1 MYLCYSISR
10 MECMVLRKYIY
21 MFLLMCFISPY
32 SVFADTNL
40 TIMPIETSDWGDAT
54 LLESNGEY
62 MLIDVAYGESTD
74 ILDFLDSNKVTK
86 LDLYLSHYHSD
97 HYGSRNELMVE
108 DYSSTMSLM
117 EYIIRSDKYDVG
129 TLYLPDD
136 LICKNKSLS
145 WCNNLIKRLINASNE
160 KNTEVVMLNVGSKFA
175 LGNTTAE
182 VLYLNND
189 ETIASNVDTL
199 INNSSLV
206 TMFTNG
212 KTKFLTAGDIENITE
227 NTILENEIDIS
238 ADIFK
243 LNHHGIQ
250 IGSEISNTKNFIDAV
265 KPKYSY
271 FQFNTTE
278 YSYGYN
284 AVQQSIINL
293 SKYSNIYANGINGNI
308 KFVIKNDVITPII
321 EKNVRK
327 ITINYIDEESNEK
340 LDTREY
346 DFSYNLYD
354 ENVNYHLYDFEKNF
368 QGYVVNDETLLFDTT
383 GFLEN
388 DITYDITYNK
398 LPDEIWVNFIE
409 KYKNTELLKTYNDDE
424 SLVEIV
430 SSNKL
435 LSVIFKN
442 QDKEYTTN
450 FTYKDG
456 ILKYQSSSEDF
467 EILSSDNIWILNTLY
482 ALCDSNGYNLKK
494 VIKWLDNN
502 DDKTLTIEND
512 GIKFITKDF
521 SYENNENGVSVSVD
535 TSFVTFFELDIE
547 NGLKSYDESLI
558 SAYEF
563 VSGENQSYKV
573 GESTELKFVVDGDLA
588 DFDSVYINNVLLEQ
602 SNYTVSSGSTVILL
616 NNNYLNTLEGGIY
629 DIKVV
634 YNDGEFVQTEFTIER
649 ETINPDT
656 GMNFKFLIPV
666 LIASFVGTYLLVIK
680 YSKLQTNNL

>member
-1 MYLCYSISR
+1 M
-10 MECMVLRKYIY
+10 RKYIY

-212 KTKFLTAGDIENITE
+212 KTKFLTAGDIEKITE

-293 SKYSNIYANGINGNI
+293 SQYSNIYANGINGNI

-450 FTYKDG
+450 FAYEDG

-616 NNNYLNTLEGGIY
+616 NNNYLNTLESGIY

>member
-1 MYLCYSISR
+1 M
-10 MECMVLRKYIY
+10 RKYIY

-212 KTKFLTAGDIENITE
+212 KTKFLTAGDIEKITE

-308 KFVIKNDVITPII
+308 KFVIKNDVIIPII

-450 FTYKDG
+450 FTYEDG

-535 TSFVTFFELDIE
+535 ASFVTFFELDIE

-616 NNNYLNTLEGGIY
+616 NNNYLNTLESGIY